1 MEFKIELKDIEQL
14 SIEKGRIITNKKGKK
29 IETKY
34 IDINRETV
42 LVKLWKHLAKRRS
55 SSENQSCN
63 YPSQGTAAAMT
74 KIAGIMY
81 FDYLVESGLIFK
93 VLIPNDVHDEYLIE
107 PPTNI
112 AEQEAK
118 KLSECM
124 EASAAMFCQSVK
136 IKAVPEIAAYWVH

>member
-1 MEFKIELKDIEQL
+1 
-14 SIEKGRIITNKKGKK
+14 
-29 IETKY
+29 
-34 IDINRETV
+34 
-42 LVKLWKHLAKRRS
+42 
-55 SSENQSCN
+55 
-63 YPSQGTAAAMT
+63 MT

-107 PPTNI
+107 PPADI

-118 KLSECM
+118 KLSEYM

-136 IKAVPEIAAYWVH
+136 IKAVPEIATHWVH